1 MLNFVICEDEPLLL
15 NKYINE
21 RDKFMMQYDMDYKC
35 HKYNGY
41 DDHWKC
47 YAKKDDGFKVYLLDI
62 KTKTGSGLDAARM
75 IREEYDD
82 WVSMII
88 IITAY
93 SEYKYEALEKRLMLV
108 DFINKLSNFETRLR
122 SALTVCI
129 KNYDNRCKSLR
140 YVYKN
145 NVYNIELNQ
154 ILYIEKE
161 KDNKRCII
169 TTLTDKVLIP
179 GTLNTIM
186 KELDERFMKSSRSM
200 IINLEQVASYYTKE
214 GKIIYKNGE
223 TVTSIS
229 RNQKKE
235 IMKYVRGIR

>member
-1 MLNFVICEDEPLLL
+1 
-15 NKYINE
+15 
-21 RDKFMMQYDMDYKC
+21 
-35 HKYNGY
+35 
-41 DDHWKC
+41 
-47 YAKKDDGFKVYLLDI
+47 
-62 KTKTGSGLDAARM
+62 
-75 IREEYDD
+75 
-82 WVSMII
+82 
-88 IITAY
+88 
-93 SEYKYEALEKRLMLV
+93 MLV

-161 KDNKRCII
+161 TDNKRCII

-214 GKIIYKNGE
+214 GKIIFKNGE